1 MKKCFPLIAFILIFS
16 ANAFCLRNF
25 LERKDYFVK
34 FEEKSPGMAAVL
46 HVNFI
51 SVIPNSKEAEEIV
64 KQQLRKYGNMLIAN
78 NRTSATVKKKIKYK
92 NIIGSAW
99 YVNGSNPISL
109 TKTKIKFQNDFGAY
123 VWIGKTKNIVTFPNY
138 MSFLKKS
145 R

>member
-1 MKKCFPLIAFILIFS
+1 MKKYFLLIALILIFS
-16 ANAFCLRNF
+16 ANAFCLRNL
-25 LERKDYFVK
+25 LEQKDYFIK

-46 HVNFI
+46 HVNFV
-51 SVIPNSKEAEEIV
+51 SVIPNSKEAEGIV

-78 NRTSATVKKKIKYK
+78 NRISATVKKKIKYK

-99 YVNGSNPISL
+99 YVNGANPANL
-109 TKTKIKFQNDFGAY
+109 TKIKFRNDFGAY

-145 R
+145 K